1 MIQVPARR
9 GVVNHSKQ
17 DPGVPEKPGRQW
29 GRSAQTRAAILE
41 AARTEFLEHGYTDA
55 GIAHV
60 VERSGCSVGSIY
72 HHFGGKAELFLALW
86 ESHQRDY
93 TEAANEAV
101 ADGRRNGEH
110 DPLELFVAGARAY
123 LEMAWTNSRMAR
135 LFLAGDGPPGF
146 DTLQRQRGR
155 SWFRQNGALLR
166 APDDPVG
173 RVLVMVLTSIVGD
186 GAREVSSLDSQREAD
201 ELIEATLGFVRK
213 VAT

>member
-1 MIQVPARR
+1 M
-9 GVVNHSKQ
+9 NHSEQ
-17 DPGVPEKPGRQW
+17 EPLPPDRTGRQW

-41 AARTEFLEHGYTDA
+41 AARTEFLEHGYTEA

-93 TEAANEAV
+93 TEAANRAV
-101 ADGRRNGEH
+101 ADARRAGEH

-123 LEMAWTNSRMAR
+123 LEMARANHRMAR

-155 SWFRQNGALLR
+155 SWIRQNGALLR

-186 GAREVSSLDSQREAD
+186 GAREVSSLDSRDEAY
-201 ELIEATLGFVRK
+201 ELIDATLGFVRK